1 MTDEHAPKQKISL
14 LRVLGPSHVWGLGVG
29 IVLVG
34 DYMGW
39 NYSVAKGGALA
50 ALLACWLAGVLYSCV
65 ATIDSEVASSI
76 AKTGGQ
82 YTQAKLI
89 VGPVMAFNV
98 GLYLIFTYILLAA
111 ANAIALAHLLT
122 VVSQIVEFD
131 IVNPVPIMVLAI
143 VSLAWLNYR
152 GVYTS
157 LTFNFII
164 TTLAFFVIV
173 ALFAAAQPWS
183 NEFFNHQR
191 LLTGLPYGWLGVIA
205 SMYFG
210 LWFFLGIEGSSQAG
224 EEVRSPARALPY
236 GSLLGIVTLLVAAN
250 LTWYICVGLLPWEY
264 LGTSAAPLFDAARMV
279 ESKPMLVLLLA
290 GSILAIFASATA
302 CINDASRVCFAMSRD
317 RYLPGWLAAVHPDY
331 RTPHR
336 AIIALVPVAIA
347 FAAFAPLEKIIT
359 YSILSGLLNYTYMGF
374 AIILFRRQ
382 WPVGTIR
389 RGYVHP
395 LHPFPAIVLLV
406 LCGVGF
412 FSIFLAYGFD
422 LVLVTGF
429 YLLATIWFHF
439 RRYKYVRR
447 GDQFAMTWPRPKGF

>member
-1 MTDEHAPKQKISL
+1 MPDEPIAKKKISL

-65 ATIDSEVASSI
+65 AMIDSEVTSSI
-76 AKTGGQ
+76 TATGGQ
-82 YTQAKLI
+82 YTQAKHI

-98 GLYLIFTYILLAA
+98 GLYLIFTYIFLFA

-122 VVSQIVEFD
+122 SVAEMAHLDKI
-131 IVNPVPIMVLAI
+131 NPVPIMVLTI

-152 GVYTS
+152 GVYTT
-157 LTFNFII
+157 LTFNLILTAVAFI
-164 TTLAFFVIV
+164 AIV
-173 ALFAAAQPWS
+173 ALFIAAQPWS
-183 NEFFNHQR
+183 SEFLNHPR
-191 LLTGLPYGWLGVIA
+191 LLTDLPYGWLGVVA

-210 LWFFLGIEGSSQAG
+210 MWFFLGIEGSSQAT
-224 EEVRSPARALPY
+224 EEVRSPARALPH
-236 GSLLGIVTLLVAAN
+236 GSLLAIITLLLAAN
-250 LTWYICVGLLPWEY
+250 MTWYVSVGLMPWEY
-264 LGTSAAPLFDAARMV
+264 LGTTTMPLFDAAKLI
-279 ESKPMLVLLLA
+279 ESKPILLLVF
-290 GSILAIFASATA
+290 GGTVLAIIASATA
-302 CINDASRVCFAMSRD
+302 CVNDASRVCFAMARD
-317 RYLPGWLAAVHPDY
+317 HYLPSWLAAIHPQF

-347 FAAFAPLEKIIT
+347 FAALAPLDKVIT
-359 YSILSGLLNYTYMGF
+359 FSVLSGLLNYTYIGF

-382 WPVGTIR
+382 WPLGTVR

-395 LHPFPAIVLLV
+395 LHPLPAITLLA
-406 LCGVGF
+406 LCGVGYL
-412 FSIFLAYGFD
+412 SIFLAYGIEMI
-422 LVLVTGF
+422 LVIAF
-429 YLLATIWFHF
+429 YLMATIWFHF

-447 GDQFAMTWPRPKGF
+447 GQQFAMPWPRPNGF